1 MSKDMKK
8 HSIKGRILE
17 FLRENKVATSAEL
30 ARFLNVS
37 WNTAERYLLELALE
51 GRIERIKKDKIT
63 IWMKK

>member
-1 MSKDMKK
+1 MKK